1 MIKEYLK
8 KRLVKRNSPRWLVLL
23 IDTYIILNTFIL
35 SYIIRF
41 NFTLNF
47 DYSQFA
53 FQLPFVL
60 IIFLISFF
68 ITASYKGIIR
78 HTGIHDA
85 LNVTIASFIAF

>member
-1 MIKEYLK
+1 M
-8 KRLVKRNSPRWLVLL
+8 RNAPRWLVLL
-23 IDTYIILNTFIL
+23 IDTYIILETFIL

-47 DYSQFA
+47 DYSQLA

-68 ITASYKGIIR
+68 ITGPYYRFSNNKWDYHIQ
-78 HTGIHDA
+78 
-85 LNVTIASFIAF
+85 IASCF